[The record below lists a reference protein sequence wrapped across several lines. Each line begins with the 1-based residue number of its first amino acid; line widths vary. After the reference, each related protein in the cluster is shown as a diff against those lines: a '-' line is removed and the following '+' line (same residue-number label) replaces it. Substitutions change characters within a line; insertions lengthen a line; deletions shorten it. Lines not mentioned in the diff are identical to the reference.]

1 MPRLIAVLLL
11 CFTCSACWFSSRER
25 VLIAS
30 QPLGA
35 RILVDGEDTGRT
47 TPASLPLGGLFGHDH
62 TIELQ
67 KKGYR
72 PAVRRIY
79 QYTEGYTSKWI
90 DGAYDVVMFPLPF
103 FWTAGDLLAPLGI
116 RAAILPAEL
125 YVVLEKEDAP
135 LLGFDLLAAQ
145 QQKAAADG
153 AARQGSGK

>member
-1 MPRLIAVLLL
+1 MPRALAVPLLL
-11 CFTCSACWFSSRER
+11 LTCSGCVWFSSKEN

-30 QPLGA
+30 EPLGA

-47 TPASLPLGGLFGHDH
+47 TPASLPLGGLFGYDH

-67 KKGYR
+67 KKGFR
-72 PAVRRIY
+72 PATRVIY
-79 QYTEGYTSKWI
+79 QYTEGYTSKRI
-90 DGAYDVVMFPLPF
+90 DGAYDAVMWPMPL
-103 FWTAGDLLAPLGI
+103 FWTTGDFLTPFGV

-145 QQKAAADG
+145 QKKAAQG
-153 AARQGSGK
+153 AAK